1 MKFGLVATGGGALN
15 DVIAE
20 VDELGFETFN
30 VVDHPSFDQ
39 PDAWT
44 YLAWVAGRTRH
55 MRLGTHV
62 TGMPFRPPFQL
73 AKQVVTVDTLSNGRA
88 VLGIG
93 TAYEHAD
100 FEPYGFEMLEFLG
113 RIEQLEEGIQIM
125 KSLWTEETTEFE
137 GKHYRLEG
145 GATFAPK
152 PVQQPHPPIMVG
164 LNRRGA
170 LLRLAARQAD
180 AINTWQLGPAQVAE
194 LAEHATAA
202 CDEIGRDP
210 ATLALTS
217 DVILA
222 RGQTREAADQI
233 AGGIAQMARGWGRS
247 VKVTQWDH
255 SGVLFGD
262 GDNMLEQ
269 VAGFAEVGVE
279 EVAIS
284 SSDFDDISW
293 FSENVIAKSR

>member
-15 DVIAE
+15 DQIAE

-44 YLAWVAGRTRH
+44 YLAWVAGQTQH

-100 FEPYGFEMLEFLG
+100 FEPYGFEMLDFLG

-125 KSLWTEETTEFE
+125 KSFWTQETTEFT
-137 GKHYRLEG
+137 GKHYRIEG
-145 GATFAPK
+145 GATFSPK
-152 PVQQPHPPIMVG
+152 PVQQPHPPIIIG

-170 LLRLAARQAD
+170 LLRLAARQAN

-194 LAEHATAA
+194 LAEHACAA
-202 CDEIGRDP
+202 CEAIGRDP

-217 DVILA
+217 DV
-222 RGQTREAADQI
+222 TREAADQI

-269 VAGFAEVGVE
+269 IAGFAEVGVE

-284 SSDFDDISW
+284 SSDFDDIAW
-293 FSENVIAKSR
+293 FAENVIARSS

>member
-44 YLAWVAGRTRH
+44 YLAWVAARTEK

-100 FEPYGFEMLEFLG
+100 FEPYGFEMLDFLG
-113 RIEQLEEGIQIM
+113 RIEQLEEGIEIM
-125 KSLWTEETTEFE
+125 KSFWTQETTEFE
-137 GKHYRLEG
+137 GKHYRHEG
-145 GATFAPK
+145 GATFSPK
-152 PVQQPHPPIMVG
+152 PVQQPHPPIIIG

-202 CDEIGRDP
+202 CDAIGRDP

-269 VAGFAEVGVE
+269 IAGFAEVGVE

-284 SSDFDDISW
+284 SSDFDDIAW
-293 FSENVIAKSR
+293 FSENVIARSS

>member
-44 YLAWVAGRTRH
+44 YLAWVAGQTRH
-55 MRLGTHV
+55 MQLGTHV

-100 FEPYGFEMLEFLG
+100 FEPYGFEMLDFLG

-125 KSLWTEETTEFE
+125 KSFWTQETTEFA
-137 GKHYRLEG
+137 GKHYRIEG
-145 GATFAPK
+145 GATFSPK

-194 LAEHATAA
+194 LAEHARAA
-202 CDEIGRDP
+202 CDAIGRDP
-210 ATLALTS
+210 GTLALTS

-233 AGGIAQMARGWGRS
+233 ASGIAQMARGWGRS

-269 VAGFAEVGVE
+269 IAGFAEVGVE

-284 SSDFDDISW
+284 SSDFDDIAW
-293 FSENVIAKSR
+293 FSENVIARSS